1 MNWNFGE
8 MILRALG
15 EQDQTQQQ
23 EADRGSR
30 ELMHKE
36 GLVAQAAQTDKQIAA
51 SKELEGQ
58 RALHE
63 KATTQLRADLQR
75 AAEQERYDRENP
87 FMYTKQAWSEV
98 PKEFREFMPHSLLA
112 KSQVRTSEWRAS
124 MKIAVDMF
132 HNKQL
137 GNYYK
142 TLAAQAKEQ
151 GAKWK
156 NDAKMLDNITKS
168 NARLDEVIKG
178 VGIEAPLDE
187 NVGEGKMTF
196 WDKGVATFKMGL
208 GPPGQISAI
217 GDFAGDAIA
226 NETAANNKQKNL
238 DRWGKGV
245 ADGTYLK
252 GLQGIRK
259 ELMTRLSSGIP
270 LDEYAIG
277 RLERASQPV
286 MELAKEGKVGHK
298 LFEAAKDLADMA
310 YAANYYQNQKEAAAL
325 QNKLIDANTKLE
337 IAKGK

>member
-8 MILRALG
+8 MILRALS
-15 EQDQTQQQ
+15 EEDQTQQQ
-23 EADRGSR
+23 EADRTSR
-30 ELMHKE
+30 ETIHKE
-36 GLVAQAAQTDKQIAA
+36 GLDAQAAQTDKQIAA
-51 SKELEGQ
+51 NKALEGE
-58 RALHE
+58 RALHDQ
-63 KATTQLRADLQR
+63 ANTQLHADLQR

-87 FMYTKQAWSEV
+87 FIDTKQAWGEV
-98 PKEFREFMPHSLLA
+98 PKEFREFMPESLTA
-112 KSQVRTSEWRAS
+112 KSQVRTSEWGAS

-142 TLAAQAKEQ
+142 TLTAQAKEQ

-156 NDAKMLDNITKS
+156 NEAKMLDDITKS
-168 NARLDEVIKG
+168 NAKLDEVIKATG
-178 VGIEAPLDE
+178 VEAPLPESVD
-187 NVGEGKMTF
+187 EGKMSL
-196 WDKGVATFKMGL
+196 WDKLATGVSIGH
-208 GPPGQISAI
+208 GPGGAAAYKEAL
-217 GDFAGDAIA
+217 AGDTKARQT
-226 NETAANNKQKNL
+226 EEENKKKNVE
-238 DRWGKGV
+238 RWGNSIQ
-245 ADGTYLK
+245 DGTYLK
-252 GLQGIRK
+252 GLQDIRK
-259 ELMTRLSSGIP
+259 ELMNRLSSGVP

-298 LFEAAKDLADMA
+298 LFKAAKDLADMA

>member
-23 EADRGSR
+23 DADRASR
-30 ELMHKE
+30 EKLHKE
-36 GLVAQAAQTDKQIAA
+36 GIDATATQQQADIKAKQDLEAQRFIN
-51 SKELEGQ
+51 E
-58 RALHE
+58 RANVKLQE
-63 KATTQLRADLQR
+63 NLRR
-75 AAEQERYDRENP
+75 VTEQERYDRENP
-87 FMYTKQAWSEV
+87 WMDTKQGWSEV
-98 PKEFREFMPHSLLA
+98 PKEFREFMPQSLLA
-112 KSQVRTSEWRAS
+112 KSQVRTSEWGAS

-245 ADGTYLK
+245 GDGTYLK
-252 GLQGIRK
+252 GLQSIRK